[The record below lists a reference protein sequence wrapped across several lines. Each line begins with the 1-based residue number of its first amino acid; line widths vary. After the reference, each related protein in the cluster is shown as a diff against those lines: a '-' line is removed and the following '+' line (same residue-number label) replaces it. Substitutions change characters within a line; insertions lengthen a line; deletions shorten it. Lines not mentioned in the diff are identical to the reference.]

1 MIIKDSAAYSF
12 IQISNELRT
21 NLEKLMLELELHS
34 GQVLVLESLW
44 LNDCQS
50 QADLVRN
57 LFVKAPT
64 VYNLVTRLAKTGF
77 VNIRQSSEDK
87 RLMRICLTQKGI
99 DVRPMVESQWAKL
112 ENSTFAKLNE
122 TEKMMFSLLLK
133 KLKEGGP

>member
-12 IQISNELRT
+12 IQISSELRT

-57 LFVKAPT
+57 LSVTAPT

-77 VNIRQSSEDK
+77 INIRQSSEDK